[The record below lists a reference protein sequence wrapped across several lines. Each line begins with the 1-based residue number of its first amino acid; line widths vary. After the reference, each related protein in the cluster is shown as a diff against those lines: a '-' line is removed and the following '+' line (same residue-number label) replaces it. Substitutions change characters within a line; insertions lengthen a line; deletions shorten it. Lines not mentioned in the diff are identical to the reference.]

1 MFCPDC
7 GTQCD
12 SKFCPSC
19 GRKLQGMET
28 EKLEEKVIPPLSEPY
43 YYEYNGKK
51 LDLHKVIRNYGMGWR
66 KSGAY
71 WCLVTE
77 FSISKKEAMKIL
89 DPLYAA
95 HAGEEISYGQSLK
108 ANISMLAEQQK
119 EEQQIKHNKRLERKR
134 QIAEL
139 EKSGVAYCPKCLS
152 TSITATKRGFSAGQA
167 YLGGALFGMVGANKM
182 KCVCL
187 KCGHEWKP

>member
-19 GRKLQGMET
+19 GRNLQGMEAG
-28 EKLEEKVIPPLSEPY
+28 KQAEKVIPLLSESY
-43 YYEYNGKK
+43 YYEHNGKK
-51 LDLHKVIRNYGMGWR
+51 IDLHKVIRNYGMGWR
-66 KSGAY
+66 KTGAY
-71 WCLVTE
+71 AYLMTE
-77 FSISKKEAMKIL
+77 FGISKKEAKEIL

-95 HAGEEISYGQSLK
+95 HAGEEITFGQSLK
-108 ANISMLAEQQK
+108 ASFSFASEDVR
-119 EEQQIKHNKRLERKR
+119 EEQQAIINKRLNRKN

-152 TSITATKRGFSAGQA
+152 TSVTGAKRGFSAGQA
-167 YLGGALFGMVGANKM
+167 YLGGVLFGTVGANKM

-187 KCGHEWKP
+187 KCGYEWKP